1 LHRLPPEINKNAM
14 KRNTTALLLGIAG
27 AAFILIGIFC
37 MADPLNAYVNL
48 VRFSG
53 IVLLLNGVVLQLASS
68 YVHITFKREKL
79 SMRIESI
86 VDFGF
91 GILLIFNPFLTFIVY
106 PLVFGSCIFLLG
118 IIKIA
123 VSLLAKKNN
132 SGWSFIF
139 IIGILSCISG
149 IVIIYMPL
157 HQASDITKIIGVFCI
172 LMGSVLIFDSIRFRR
187 MNKFENLLY

>member
-1 LHRLPPEINKNAM
+1 MKKN
-14 KRNTTALLLGIAG
+14 RTALLLGIAG
-27 AAFILIGIFC
+27 TAFISIGIFC
-37 MADPLNAYVNL
+37 MIDPLKAYVNL

-53 IVLLLNGVVLQLASS
+53 TVLLVNGLVLQLASS
-68 YVHITFKREKL
+68 YVHVTFRREKQ

-106 PLVFGSCIFLLG
+106 PLLFGSCIFLVG
-118 IIKIA
+118 IIKIV
-123 VSLLAKKNN
+123 VSLLAKKSN
-132 SGWSFIF
+132 SGWSFIL
-139 IIGILSCISG
+139 IIGILSCISA

-172 LMGSVLIFDSIRFRR
+172 LMGLVLIFDSIRFRR
-187 MNKFENLLY
+187 LNKFENLLY

>member
-1 LHRLPPEINKNAM
+1 MKKNKS
-14 KRNTTALLLGIAG
+14 ALLIGIAG
-27 AAFILIGIFC
+27 IAFILIGIFC
-37 MADPLNAYVNL
+37 MVDPLNAYVNL

-53 IVLLLNGVVLQLASS
+53 IALLINGLVLQWASS
-68 YVHITFKREKL
+68 YVHITFKREKQ

-86 VDFGF
+86 IEFGF
-91 GILLIFNPFLTFIVY
+91 GIILIFNPFLTFIVY
-106 PLVFGSCIFLLG
+106 PLLFGSCIFLVG
-118 IIKIA
+118 IIKIV

-139 IIGILSCISG
+139 IIGIFSCISS

-172 LMGSVLIFDSIRFRR
+172 LMGLILIFDSIRLRR

>member
-1 LHRLPPEINKNAM
+1 M
-14 KRNTTALLLGIAG
+14 KKDKTSLLIGIAG

-37 MADPLNAYVNL
+37 MADPLHAYVNL

-53 IVLLLNGVVLQLASS
+53 TVLLINGLVLQWASS
-68 YVHITFKREKL
+68 YVHVTFKREKQ

-91 GILLIFNPFLTFIVY
+91 GIILIFNPFLTFIVY
-106 PLVFGSCIFLLG
+106 PLLFGSCIFLVG
-118 IIKIA
+118 IIKIV
-123 VSLLAKKNN
+123 VSLLARKNN
-132 SGWSFIF
+132 SSWSFIL
-139 IIGILSCISG
+139 IIGILSCISA

-157 HQASDITKIIGVFCI
+157 HQASDITKIIGVFCV
-172 LMGSVLIFDSIRFRR
+172 LMGLILIFDSIRFRR

>member
-1 LHRLPPEINKNAM
+1 MKKN
-14 KRNTTALLLGIAG
+14 RTALILFISG

-37 MADPLNAYVNL
+37 MVEPLKAYVNL

-53 IVLLLNGVVLQLASS
+53 FALLINGLVLQLASS
-68 YVHITFKREKL
+68 YVHVTFKSEKL

-91 GILLIFNPFLTFIVY
+91 GILFIFNPFLTFIVY
-106 PLVFGSCIFLLG
+106 PLLFGSCIFLIG
-118 IIKIA
+118 IIKII
-123 VSLLAKKNN
+123 VSLLAKKGN

-139 IIGILSCISG
+139 IIGIISCISG

-157 HQASDITKIIGVFCI
+157 HQASDITKIIGAFCV
-172 LMGSVLIFDSIRFRR
+172 LMGLILIFDSIRFRR

>member
-1 LHRLPPEINKNAM
+1 MKKN
-14 KRNTTALLLGIAG
+14 RTALLLGITG

-37 MADPLNAYVNL
+37 IADPLNSYVNL

-68 YVHITFKREKL
+68 YVHITFKREKII
-79 SMRIESI
+79 MRVESI

-91 GILLIFNPFLTFIVY
+91 GILLIFNPFLTFIAY
-106 PLVFGSCIFLLG
+106 TLLFGSCIFLLG

-139 IIGILSCISG
+139 IIGILSGISG

-157 HQASDITKIIGVFCI
+157 HHASDITKIIGVFCI

-187 MNKFENLLY
+187 MDKFENLLY

>member
-1 LHRLPPEINKNAM
+1 M
-14 KRNTTALLLGIAG
+14 KKDKTALLIGIAG

-37 MADPLNAYVNL
+37 LVDPLNAYVNL

-53 IVLLLNGVVLQLASS
+53 AVLLVNGVVLQLASS
-68 YVHITFKREKL
+68 YIHVTFKMEKQ

-91 GILLIFNPFLTFIVY
+91 GIILIFNPFLAFIVY
-106 PLVFGSCIFLLG
+106 PLLFGACIFSVG
-118 IIKIA
+118 IIKII

-132 SGWSFIF
+132 SGWSFIL
-139 IIGILSCISG
+139 IIGILSCISA

-157 HQASDITKIIGVFCI
+157 HHASDVTKIIGVFCM
-172 LMGSVLIFDSIRFRR
+172 LMGLVLIIDSIRFWR
-187 MNKFENLLY
+187 MKKFENLLY

>member
-1 LHRLPPEINKNAM
+1 MILSIAG
-14 KRNTTALLLGIAG
+14 TALIS
-27 AAFILIGIFC
+27 FGIFC
-37 MADPLNAYVNL
+37 FANPLKAYVNL

-53 IVLLLNGVVLQLASS
+53 VILLINGLVLQVASS
-68 YVHITFKREKL
+68 FIHITFKMEKQ

-91 GILLIFNPFLTFIVY
+91 GILLVFNPFLTFIVY
-106 PLVFGSCIFLLG
+106 PLIFGSCIFLVG

-132 SGWSFIF
+132 SSWFFIL
-139 IIGILSCISG
+139 IIGILSCISAL
-149 IVIIYMPL
+149 VIIYMPL
-157 HQASDITKIIGVFCI
+157 HQASDITKIIGLFLI
-172 LMGSVLIFDSIRFRR
+172 LMGVALIFDSIRFRR